1 MRGLASRVLLASVL
15 VLTAAAAAQAQAITG
30 TVRDDTGAVM
40 PGVTVE
46 VSSPA
51 LIEKVRAASTDATG
65 QYRIVNLSPGTYTV
79 TFTLVG
85 FSTVKREGIELT
97 GDFTATV
104 NADLK
109 VGALEETITVSGAS
123 PMVDIVSVT
132 KQTVLTREQL
142 DLLPTARNIQA
153 AGVLIPGVESARLDV
168 GGNTKLQQPGLSFRG
183 TGATVTRWDG
193 FWLGNVQGSSTGGST
208 SFYVNDAGA
217 QELVYS
223 SGADS
228 IDMGTP
234 GLYVNLIPKDG
245 GNTFRGVLYGDF
257 SYEPWSWL
265 NVTDKL
271 RARGLTNVPV
281 VQHVSDFNPGF
292 GGPIMRDKLWFYG
305 AYRYEALS
313 QTVVDSYYDKN
324 PSPYL
329 YEPDLDRPG
338 VDNGKIPNQ
347 TARLTWQAS
356 SRDKVQFWFTNQNK
370 YRSHYNISASRTPD
384 ATSLQNTPYAQATV
398 AKWTRTQSS
407 KLLFEAGYASGR
419 TLYQE
424 LYQPNV
430 SPSSDRE
437 TVQAVKI
444 YSITD
449 QANGKV
455 FGAYDAGYSGHGG
468 HMQAVRLAGNYV
480 TGSHALLAGVSV
492 GWATSPRPEWWTGDI
507 TMTFNAGVPQSVT
520 LRIPKDA
527 VDGYFPDLGI
537 FLQDRWSIKRATIT
551 GGIRYD
557 QFVGRV
563 EDGTLP
569 PSRWNPSQFF
579 PGFRVQNWK
588 DISPRLGVAYDLFG
602 DGRTAIKANISRYVA
617 AESVATAAANNPQD
631 TIGRTD
637 TRNWNDLNG
646 DYTIYNPDGSLQAN
660 ELGPTTNNNFG
671 KVIPSNTTRD
681 AATLNGFN
689 ARGSTV
695 EWQVVM
701 QHQLSPVIA
710 VNGGYYFRWNGNQTA
725 TDNTLITNGD
735 FDGPFCINAP
745 SHPDLPNGGGYPVCG
760 LYDIKPQSR
769 SLQQNNV
776 TFARNFG
783 DGIIDH
789 IQGFDLGATMRL
801 SNRTFIN
808 AGVDA
813 NRRLL
818 DSCDAPATTLGGTA
832 YQVDNPQAQFC
843 HQITPYRPN
852 AKIQASHTIP
862 GDVVLS
868 VTYQNAQGPQITAR
882 WAAPASIIT
891 PALGRAQAAGATATK
906 TVELMEPGK
915 FYGDRMNQFDLR
927 ASKRIQLGRYRLRGD
942 INLYNAFNSDFTPT
956 VNTTFST
963 SASSQFLRPLTVL
976 QGRLLKI
983 GGQIEF

>member
-1 MRGLASRVLLASVL
+1 MGRLISRVLF
-15 VLTAAAAAQAQAITG
+15 AAALILTGVATVQAQAITG

-51 LIEKVRAASTDATG
+51 LIEKVRSASTDATG

-104 NADLK
+104 NGDLK

-208 SFYVNDAGA
+208 SFYINDAGA

-292 GGPIMRDKLWFYG
+292 GGPIKRDKLWFYG

-356 SRDKVQFWFTNQNK
+356 SKDKVQFWFTNQNK

-407 KLLFEAGYASGR
+407 KMLFEAGYASGR

-468 HMQAVRLAGNYV
+468 HMQAVRIAGNYV

-507 TMTFNAGVPQSVT
+507 TMTFDAGVPRSVT

-537 FLQDRWSIKRATIT
+537 FVQDRWSIKRATVT

-617 AESVATAAANNPQD
+617 AESVATAANNNPQD

-646 DYTIYNPDGSLQAN
+646 DFTIYNADGSLQAN

-701 QHQLSPVIA
+701 QHQLTPVIA
-710 VNGGYYFRWNGNQTA
+710 VNGGYYFRWNGNQTV
-725 TDNTLITNGD
+725 TDNTLITSGD

-760 LYDIKPQSR
+760 LYDVKPQSR

-789 IQGFDLGATMRL
+789 IQGYDIGATMRF
-801 SNRTFIN
+801 SNRTFVN

-813 NRRLL
+813 NRRLI
-818 DSCDAPATTLGGTA
+818 DSCDAPATTVGGTA

-862 GDVVLS
+862 GNVVLS
-868 VTYQNAQGPQITAR
+868 VTYQNAQGPNITAR
-882 WAAPASIIT
+882 WAAPASVIT

-927 ASKRIQLGRYRLRGD
+927 ASKRIQIGRYRLRGD
-942 INLYNAFNSDFTPT
+942 VNLYNAFNSDFTPT